1 MRCLY
6 ISVYLHLSGKP
17 GKYLQQS
24 HTPQCLLVLLMVF
37 YLRFVIFWQLL
48 IVLVTRA
55 AELLLI
61 VLVTRA
67 AEFREALPISGAY
80 SNVVGGMTGAADRLV
95 DRSSCGVARHSL
107 FDSVCVSVQV
117 STAVCPS
124 VTEGRAEVLFTA

>member
-55 AELLLI
+55 AE
-61 VLVTRA
+61 
-67 AEFREALPISGAY
+67 FREALPISGAY

-107 FDSVCVSVQV
+107 FDSVWVSVQV